1 MTSKKTI
8 TLVVIARNES
18 MGIKE
23 IMPQIDTSCLDAYFA
38 IDGNSSDDTVSLLEG
53 FGYKTYAQKNKGL
66 GAAMLEARDYVKTD
80 AFIFYHPDGNERA
93 EDIPKVVEYL
103 QTHDFV
109 VASRMIKGA
118 FNEEDG
124 QFLKIRKW
132 ANQGFALI
140 ANILFSKNG
149 NKTSDV
155 TNGFRGITCE
165 AFDKME
171 LDTHDLTMDYLM
183 VVRALKK
190 NIPIFE
196 FPTHED
202 QRIGGESNF
211 ASIPTG
217 LMEVKMLWKEF
228 LNRNK

>member
-1 MTSKKTI
+1 MSLKKTI

-18 MGIKE
+18 EGIKE
-23 IMPQIDTSCLDAYFA
+23 IIPLIDTTCLDEFFA
-38 IDGNSSDDTVSLLEG
+38 IDGNSSDDTVALLEG
-53 FGYKTYAQKNKGL
+53 FGYKTYPQKNKGL

-80 AFIFYHPDGNERA
+80 AFIFYHPDGNEQP

-103 QTHDFV
+103 QKHEFV

-118 FNEEDG
+118 HNEEDG
-124 QFLKIRKW
+124 QFLKLRKW

-183 VVRALKK
+183 VIRALKK
-190 NIPIFE
+190 DIKIFE
-196 FPTHED
+196 FPTYEAE
-202 QRIGGESNF
+202 RIGGESNF

-217 LMEVKMLWKEF
+217 LMELKMLWNEF
-228 LNRNK
+228 LNKKK